1 MELWV
6 QARVKSTEEG
16 RMTAEKDK
24 AGSRTCG
31 TPQRLSESIPY
42 FCQGRSKSSLWNS
55 PSFQSQGNFNIITE
69 QGSGLPSPPW
79 LLPGVTRSGHS
90 VEDSGAE

>member
-42 FCQGRSKSSLWNS
+42 FCQGRSKISLWN
-55 PSFQSQGNFNIITE
+55 QSQGNFNIITE

-79 LLPGVTRSGHS
+79 LLPGDTRSGHS
-90 VEDSGAE
+90 IEDLGTE